1 MIRKLAA
8 ALLLGFS
15 SMVTF
20 IGCGEEAKTGDA
32 GKPADTKPADA
43 GKGTEAPK

>member
-15 SMVTF
+15 SMVSF
-20 IGCGEEAKTGDA
+20 VGCGEEAKTGDT
-32 GKPADTKPADA
+32 KPADTKPADT
-43 GKGTEAPK
+43 GKGAEAPK